1 MSSPHANEIELPE
14 PPELPE
20 LDLPAAVFDVPEE
33 FDPACDVSTQP
44 AVDLPPAAAACEA
57 PAADTAS
64 PAIEPSPGGSGSG
77 VFAVE
82 PAASLPEA
90 SAPSPEPGAATEL
103 PDVAEHLPPAPEM
116 IAAADFDIPGEEES
130 VPVPASAAPPTPHPA
145 PEASAPADRPEPAA
159 GPPGEP
165 DAARALEAILFAA
178 HEPLAPARLGALI
191 GDLDGKAVRK
201 LVEQLNAEY
210 TAGGRAFRIEE
221 IAGGF
226 QILTRPEYN
235 GWLRKLHKSRSEGKL
250 SQTAM
255 LTLAIIAYK
264 QPIKRLDIESIRGAA
279 CGETIRALMDKGLVK
294 IVGREESLGRPLLYG
309 TTKKFLQ
316 SFGLAS
322 LKELPRVEELVKP

>member
-1 MSSPHANEIELPE
+1 
-14 PPELPE
+14 
-20 LDLPAAVFDVPEE
+20 VFDVPEE
-33 FDPACDVSTQP
+33 FDPAGDVSTQS
-44 AVDLPPAAAACEA
+44 AADLPPAAAAYDA
-57 PAADTAS
+57 PAADAPS
-64 PAIEPSPGGSGSG
+64 PATEPSPAGSGSG

-82 PAASLPEA
+82 PAASAPEA
-90 SAPSPEPGAATEL
+90 PAPSAESAATEP
-103 PDVAEHLPPAPEM
+103 PDVAEHVPPAPEM

-130 VPVPASAAPPTPHPA
+130 VPVPGSAAPPTPHPA
-145 PEASAPADRPEPAA
+145 PETSAPADRPEPAA
-159 GPPGEP
+159 GPSAEP

-191 GDLDGKAVRK
+191 GDLDGKAVRR

-210 TAGGRAFRIEE
+210 AAGGRAFRIEE

-322 LKELPRVEELVKP
+322 LKELPRVEELAKP